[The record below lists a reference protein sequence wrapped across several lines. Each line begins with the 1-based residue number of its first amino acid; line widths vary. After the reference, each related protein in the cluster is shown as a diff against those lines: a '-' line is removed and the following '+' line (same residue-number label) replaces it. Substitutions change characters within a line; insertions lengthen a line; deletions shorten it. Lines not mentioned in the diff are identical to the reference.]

1 MAKYNISR
9 LQNAT
14 CGDIILR
21 IMWQKISGYFLRGLI
36 TLLPLLITIWLLYF
50 IFTFL
55 DSILGNIITLIAG
68 RHIPG
73 LGFVITVILILVV
86 GFFATYIIGA
96 QLFKLGEEILYRV
109 PIVKSIYSA
118 VKQINDVLFM
128 QKTAEEYRR
137 ACIIE
142 YPRKGIWSVGFI
154 TSDAA
159 IEIEAKAKEKMIN
172 VFIPNT
178 PTPATGFLVVF
189 PARDVILL
197 DMKIED
203 AFKYVVSGGVLKPSS
218 LPPQVPPKKEL

>member
-1 MAKYNISR
+1 
-9 LQNAT
+9 
-14 CGDIILR
+14 
-21 IMWQKISGYFLRGLI
+21 MWHKISGYFLRGLI

-73 LGFVITVILILVV
+73 LGLVITVILIFLV

-96 QLFKLGEEILYRV
+96 QLFKLGEELLSRV
-109 PIVKSIYSA
+109 PIVKSIYFA

-137 ACIIE
+137 ACIVE
-142 YPRKGIWSVGFI
+142 YPRKGIWSLGFV
-154 TSDAA
+154 TSDASA
-159 IEIEAKAKEKMIN
+159 EIEAKAKEKMIN
-172 VFIPNT
+172 VFVANT
-178 PTPATGFLVVF
+178 PTPATGFLIVV
-189 PARDVILL
+189 PAREVILL

-203 AFKYVVSGGVLKPSS
+203 AFKYIVSGGVLKPST
-218 LPPQVPPKKEL
+218 LPSEIPPKKEP

>member
-1 MAKYNISR
+1 
-9 LQNAT
+9 
-14 CGDIILR
+14 
-21 IMWQKISGYFLRGLI
+21 MWHKISGYFLRGLI

-73 LGFVITVILILVV
+73 LGLVITVILIFLV

-96 QLFKLGEEILYRV
+96 QLFKLGEELLSRV
-109 PIVKSIYSA
+109 PIVKSIYFA

-137 ACIIE
+137 ACIVE
-142 YPRKGIWSVGFI
+142 YPRKGIWSLGFV

-159 IEIEAKAKEKMIN
+159 AEIEAKAKEKMIN
-172 VFIPNT
+172 VFVANT
-178 PTPATGFLVVF
+178 PTPATGFLIVV
-189 PARDVILL
+189 PAREVILL

-203 AFKYVVSGGVLKPSS
+203 AFKYIVSGGVLKPST
-218 LPPQVPPKKEL
+218 LPSEIPPKKEP

>member
-1 MAKYNISR
+1 
-9 LQNAT
+9 
-14 CGDIILR
+14 
-21 IMWQKISGYFLRGLI
+21 MWQKISGYFLRGLI
-36 TLLPLLITIWLLYF
+36 TLLPLIVTIWLLMTLF
-50 IFTFL
+50 NFL
-55 DSILGNIITLIAG
+55 DGILGTLLTAIIG

-73 LGFVITVILILVV
+73 LGLVVIILLIFLV

-137 ACIIE
+137 ACLIE

-159 IEIEAKAKEKMIN
+159 TEIEAKAKEKLIN

-197 DMKIED
+197 DMRIED

-218 LPPQVPPKKEL
+218 LPPEVPPKKES

>member
-1 MAKYNISR
+1 
-9 LQNAT
+9 
-14 CGDIILR
+14 
-21 IMWQKISGYFLRGLI
+21 MWHKISGYFFRGLI

-55 DSILGNIITLIAG
+55 DGILGNVITLITG
-68 RHIPG
+68 KSYPG
-73 LGFVITVILILVV
+73 LGFALTVIIIFLT

-96 QLFKLGEEILYRV
+96 KLFKFGEWILFRL

-128 QKTAEEYRR
+128 QKSADEYRR
-137 ACIIE
+137 ACLIE
-142 YPRKGIWSVGFI
+142 FPRKGLWSIGFI

-159 IEIEAKAKEKMIN
+159 EEIEAKAKEKMIN
-172 VFIPNT
+172 VFIANT
-178 PTPATGFLVVF
+178 PTPATGFTVVV

-203 AFKYVVSGGVLKPSS
+203 AFKYVISGGVLKPPTQPSD
-218 LPPQVPPKKEL
+218 VMAKKES